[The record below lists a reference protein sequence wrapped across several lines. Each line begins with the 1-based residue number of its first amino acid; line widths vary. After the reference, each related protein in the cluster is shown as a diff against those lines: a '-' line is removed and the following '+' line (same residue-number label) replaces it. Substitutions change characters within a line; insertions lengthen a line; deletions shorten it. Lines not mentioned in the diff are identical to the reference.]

1 MIKGS
6 ISKLFILIVGCVAAI
21 VLPIYFSWH
30 PYSPKS
36 IPALLLG
43 IVGSVMMVFGALFY
57 ALRKRMKALRGLGKM
72 STWLDIHITLC
83 ILGPLLVVYHTGF
96 IVKSP
101 NAAIAFYAMLI
112 VVASGVVGRYIYRHF
127 QFSLSGERT
136 NLRGMTEEI
145 DQLDQKISQAF
156 SESQSIIATIRS
168 FFNLRENQKSPGVLK
183 SVFLMIRMD
192 HLEKKLRRQIGRSAR
207 PKGTNSF
214 SKTEISD
221 SFESLVI
228 KRIRLEKNISA
239 LEATTRLFAY
249 WHKLHVPF
257 IWILAFTLIVHI
269 TAVLIF

>member
-6 ISKLFILIVGCVAAI
+6 ISKLFILIVGCIAAI
-21 VLPIYFSWH
+21 VLPIYFSLH

-36 IPALLLG
+36 TPALILG
-43 IVGSVMMVFGALFY
+43 IVGSIMMVLGALFY
-57 ALRKRMKALRGLGKM
+57 ALRKRIKAFRTLGQM
-72 STWLDIHITLC
+72 SAWLDVHITLC

-101 NAAIAFYAMLI
+101 NAAIAFYAMLV
-112 VVASGVVGRYIYRHF
+112 VVASGVIGRYIYRHF

-136 NLRGMTEEI
+136 NLREMTEEI
-145 DQLDQKISQAF
+145 DHLDQKISQAF
-156 SESQSIIATIRS
+156 LESQSILATIRS
-168 FFNLRENQKSPGVLK
+168 FFKLRENNKKPGLFR
-183 SVFLMIRMD
+183 SIFLMIRMD
-192 HLEKKLRRQIGRSAR
+192 QLEKILRRQIGRSAR
-207 PKGTNSF
+207 PKGKQSF
-214 SKTEISD
+214 SKTGTSD